1 MNSEWRLTM
10 EITSEQ
16 RRTLKINII
25 SHIRKN
31 HAMEHATIHMLA
43 KMLPKVSF
51 SGYSIHKGFWI
62 IGKAELQDVHKA
74 AEMALAKLRNG
85 DSNLAIHPNCG
96 TNLAVTGLCV
106 AGAALLTTHGLKDD
120 DPLSSKFS
128 AFVTAGMAGVLAS
141 RPLGPRVQ
149 QWITTD
155 PDVQKLSIDS
165 INLSQ
170 LRGPPAFFVK
180 TRLDD

>member
-1 MNSEWRLTM
+1 M
-10 EITSEQ
+10 EITSEESKK
-16 RRTLKINII
+16 LNFNFI

-43 KMLPKVSF
+43 KMMPGVSF
-51 SGYSIHKGFWI
+51 SGYSIHKGFWVL
-62 IGKAELQDVHKA
+62 GKAELQDVHKA
-74 AEMALAKLRNG
+74 AEIALAKLRNG
-85 DSNLAIHPNCG
+85 DHKLAVHPNCG

-106 AGAALLTTHGLKDD
+106 AAAALVTTHGLDED

-155 PDVQKLSIDS
+155 ADVSKLSIES
-165 INLSQ
+165 INLSHF
-170 LRGPPAFFVK
+170 RGTPAFFVK
-180 TRLDD
+180 TRLDS